1 MKLLKNISDANANF
15 WIIQSFKSCPG
26 LKAYPDMVTNYKNIL
41 ELEEA
46 SDYSSFYLLINKPKY
61 ILLWAFIVLFG

>member
-26 LKAYPDMVTNYKNIL
+26 LKAYPDMVSNYKNIL

-46 SDYSSFYLLINKPKY
+46 SNYLV
-61 ILLWAFIVLFG
+61 FISL